1 MELVCNF
8 EFLDKDIEIVYEK
21 GIIEIIGNIIYSI
34 NNCYFNF
41 CVFFVKKEMNFSFCI
56 VIGICNVYIVL

>member
-1 MELVCNF
+1 MCVKFLELVCNF

-34 NNCYFNF
+34 NNYYFNF
-41 CVFFVKKEMNFSFCI
+41 CVFFVK
-56 VIGICNVYIVL
+56 